1 MPMWYTKLIYL
12 VLLIIGLF
20 FSVLYD
26 GIFSMLLLGVLILLP
41 LTQFWLV
48 HHVRRRLSV
57 SLSLAQTEM
66 GRGIPQKLYCTMQN
80 KSHFPLNYCHVT
92 LNLQQ
97 VATKETEELELQ
109 LPLQG
114 NFAATVSFQFAAMHC
129 GKLRISVK
137 KCRIADYFHLFSC
150 SVRKCTAAEG
160 IVVPSE
166 QAGSLSMPNLQRSEM
181 EDSVNYDPNR
191 PGDDNTELFGIREFR
206 DTDNPKRIHW
216 KRSSR
221 EETLF
226 VKEYSRPL
234 EKQCAIWIDQ
244 TQTKAMQITG
254 AKVDAQMEA
263 AHALACIL
271 MRQQV
276 PVVLFWNTEQG
287 TQHQTIETPEQLQRC
302 MVQVLESPAP
312 TESTG
317 FQPVSEPA
325 TYAELFCITHAAE
338 LDTNAYRRTAEQIL
352 VLSTDETVLQQAA
365 VFPISMETL
374 LETLAAVCNPGTE
387 RSV

>member
-20 FSVLYD
+20 FSVLYE

-41 LTQFWLV
+41 LTQLWLV
-48 HHVRRRLSV
+48 HHVRRRLSI

-66 GRGIPQKLYCTMQN
+66 GRGTSQKLYCTLQN

-92 LNLQQ
+92 LDLQQ
-97 VATKETEELELQ
+97 VATKETEQLELQ

-129 GKLRISVK
+129 GKLKISVK

-160 IVVPSE
+160 IVVPSG
-166 QAGSLSMPNLQRSEM
+166 AGRKFEYAQFAAVRDGGQCQLRPE
-181 EDSVNYDPNR
+181 P

-234 EKQCAIWIDQ
+234 EKQCAIWIDR

-287 TQHQTIETPEQLQRC
+287 TQHETIETPEQLQRC